1 MPKQTIFLRNLSV
14 QKKYKVIISQTAQND
29 LEHIFFYI
37 AEDSINKAKKFV
49 LDLEKKIYSL
59 ETFPERFAYV
69 SENVYLGSDYRHLIH
84 KKYRVIYRFDKQNV
98 YILRVIQ
105 GSKLL
110 DI

>member
-1 MPKQTIFLRNLSV
+1 M
-14 QKKYKVIISQTAQND
+14 QKKYKVIITQSAQND
-29 LEHIFFYI
+29 LEHIYFYI

-49 LDLEKKIYSL
+49 LELENKIYSL
-59 ETFPERFAYV
+59 DSFPERFAYV
-69 SENVYLGSDYRHLIH
+69 PENNYLGAEYRHLTY